1 MGLVLSFLYQKPRRK
16 WEWKLDHIIQV
27 LIIEDDFRVA
37 EINRQFVNQV
47 EGFQVIYIAKTGD
60 EALSY
65 LENSSALPEL
75 ILLDVYM
82 PDREGLSL
90 FWEIRKN
97 HYEIDIIM
105 VTAAKEVTTI
115 QETLRGGV
123 FDYIVKPMDF
133 VRLERTLKEYN
144 NQRRL
149 FASRTE
155 LEQEEID
162 QLTGLEKEAGLKNST
177 DSKFPKGIDHL
188 TLDKIRNVLHSGDEQ
203 GITALQMGEAVG
215 VSRSTS
221 RRYLEYL
228 VSLNEAEAQLK
239 YGEIGR
245 PERRY
250 TSWTK

>member
-1 MGLVLSFLYQKPRRK
+1 MGLALLFLYQKSSRR
-16 WEWKLDHIIQV
+16 WECKLDHTIQV

-37 EINRQFVNQV
+37 EINRQYVNQV
-47 EGFQVIYIAKTGD
+47 EGFQAIFIAKTGD

-65 LENSSALPEL
+65 LENTSTLPEL
-75 ILLDVYM
+75 ILLDVYL

-123 FDYIVKPMDF
+123 FDYIVKPVDF
-133 VRLERTLKEYN
+133 IRLERTLKKYN
-144 NQRRL
+144 NQRRV

-162 QLTGLEKEAGLKNST
+162 QLTGLEKEAALKNST

-203 GITALQMGEAVG
+203 GITALQMGEVVG

-250 TSWTK
+250 VSWTK

>member
-1 MGLVLSFLYQKPRRK
+1 MGLALSYHYLKPNQ
-16 WEWKLDHIIQV
+16 EGELKLENLVKV

-47 EGFQVIYIAKTGD
+47 DGFHGVHIAKTGQ

-65 LENSSALPEL
+65 LKNSSNLPEL

-82 PDREGLSL
+82 PDSEGLSL

-97 HYEIDIIM
+97 YYEIELIM

-115 QETLRGGV
+115 QETLKGGI
-123 FDYIVKPMDF
+123 FDYIVKPVDF
-133 VRLERTLKEYN
+133 IRLESTLRRYG
-144 NQRRL
+144 NQQKL
-149 FASRTE
+149 FESRTE
-155 LEQEEID
+155 FEQDEID
-162 QLTGLEKEAGLKNST
+162 QLIGMEKEPSLKNNT
-177 DSKFPKGIDHL
+177 VGILPKGIDQL
-188 TLDKIRNVLHSGDEQ
+188 TLDKIRAVLHSGDEQ
-203 GITALQMGEAVG
+203 GITALQMGESVG

-250 TSWTK
+250 MPWSK

>member
-1 MGLVLSFLYQKPRRK
+1 MGLALSFLYRNSSRK
-16 WEWKLDHIIQV
+16 WELKLDNIVQV

-47 EGFQVIYIAKTGD
+47 DGFHAIHIAKTGD

-65 LENSSALPEL
+65 LKNSSTLPEL

-82 PDREGLSL
+82 PDREGLGL
-90 FWEIRKN
+90 FWEIRKK
-97 HYEIDIIM
+97 HSEIDIIM
-105 VTAAKEVTTI
+105 VTAAKEVNII
-115 QETLRGGV
+115 QATLRGGI
-123 FDYIVKPMDF
+123 FDYIVKPVDF
-133 VRLERTLKEYN
+133 IRLERTLKEYN
-144 NQRRL
+144 NQQRL

-162 QLTGLEKEAGLKNST
+162 QLTGLEKEPKLNSKT
-177 DSKFPKGIDHL
+177 VGKLPKGIDQL
-188 TLDKIRNVLHSGDEQ
+188 TLDKIRAVLHSGDEE
-203 GITALQMGEAVG
+203 GMTALQMGETVG

-228 VSLNEAEAQLK
+228 VSLEEAEAQLK